1 MFRPRSTCCYCIL
14 CTLLGLALA
23 WLMLAGAT
31 PAARAQEPKKGPVSF
46 INDVAPIL
54 KENCFACHDSKK
66 KKGNLEITSYE
77 KLRKGGKRDDPIVP
91 GDAKASLLIE
101 LVTATGKGRMP
112 PPEVGEGLP
121 KEKVAVI
128 ARWINEGAKLDAGLD
143 ARADLLR
150 ELRVRWKPPQ
160 PRKSYDR
167 PALVTALA
175 FTPDGK
181 RLVVDSG
188 YHELTVWDAATGKLL
203 RRVFTRAERAHA
215 MVFLPDGKLAV
226 AGSRPGQEGDV
237 RIYNLDAGK
246 TFDFGG
252 VPAVDGVNDP
262 AVLVKELVQIDDE
275 IFALAL
281 SPDGK
286 KLAAGGCDRLVR
298 VWDLASGKL
307 EHAIENHADWVL
319 GVAFTPDGKGLATAS
334 RDKTAKV
341 WDLAAKESL
350 LTFPD
355 HQDHVYAVAITADGK
370 TGISVGAD
378 KNVRTWQATDA
389 AKQIGKQI
397 KVLGSHGDAVF
408 RLVYRNDAKS
418 PLLATAS
425 ADKTIKLWNPATG
438 AALKTLGGFTDWVYG
453 LALSPDGQT
462 VAGGSGNGDV
472 RIFRTGDGNLVT
484 AFNASPGYTPPKTAE
499 VKK

>member
-1 MFRPRSTCCYCIL
+1 MFRTRSTCSYCIF
-14 CTLLGLALA
+14 CTALGLALA
-23 WLMLAGAT
+23 WLMLFGAA
-31 PAARAQEPKKGPVSF
+31 PAARAQGQKGPVSF

-54 KENCFACHDSKK
+54 KENCFACHDAKK
-66 KKGNLEITSYE
+66 KKGKLEITSYE
-77 KLRKGGKRDDPIVP
+77 NFRKGGSRDEPIVP
-91 GDAKASLLIE
+91 GESKKSLIIE
-101 LVTATGKGRMP
+101 LLTMTGKGRMP
-112 PPEVGEGLP
+112 PQDVGEALP
-121 KEKVAVI
+121 KEKIAVI
-128 ARWINEGAKLDAGLD
+128 AKWIDEGAKLDAGVD
-143 ARADLLR
+143 PKADLLR

-160 PRKSYDR
+160 PRTAYDR

-175 FTPDGK
+175 FTPDNK
-181 RLVVDSG
+181 RIVVDTG
-188 YHELTVWDAATGKLL
+188 YHELIICDAATGKLL

-252 VPAVDGVNDP
+252 VPAVDGANDP
-262 AVLVKELVQIDDE
+262 AVLIKELVQTDDE

-298 VWDLASGKL
+298 LWDLASGKL

-355 HQDHVYAVAITADGK
+355 HQDHVYAVVITADGK
-370 TGISVGAD
+370 TGISIGSD
-378 KNVRTWQATDA
+378 KNVRAWQATDA
-389 AKQIGKQI
+389 AKAIGKQ
-397 KVLGSHGDAVF
+397 VRATAGHGDAVF
-408 RLVYRNDAKS
+408 RLAYRNDAKE

-425 ADKTIKLWNPATG
+425 ADKTVRTWNPATG
-438 AALKTLGGFTDWVYG
+438 AALKTCGGFTDWVYAV
-453 LALSPDGQT
+453 ALSPDGKL
-462 VAGGSGNGDV
+462 VAGGSGNGEV
-472 RIFRTGDGNLVT
+472 RIFRTDGTLVT
-484 AFNASPGYTPPKTAE
+484 SFNAAPGYTPPKTVE

>member
-1 MFRPRSTCCYCIL
+1 MFRTRSMCCCFL

-23 WLMLAGAT
+23 WLMFFGAA
-31 PAARAQEPKKGPVSF
+31 PAAYAQPKGPVSF

-54 KENCFACHDSKK
+54 KENCFACHDAKK
-66 KKGNLEITSYE
+66 KKGKLEITSYDTF
-77 KLRKGGKRDDPIVP
+77 RKGGSRDEPFTP
-91 GDAKASLLIE
+91 GNSKGSLIIE
-101 LVTATGKGRMP
+101 LLSMTTKGRMP
-112 PPEVGEGLP
+112 PLDVGEALP
-121 KEKVAVI
+121 KEKI
-128 ARWINEGAKLDAGLD
+128 AIIAKWIDEGAKLDAGVD
-143 ARADLLR
+143 AKADLLR

-160 PRKSYDR
+160 PAVTYTR

-175 FTPDGK
+175 FTPDNK
-181 RLVVDSG
+181 RIVADTG
-188 YHELTVWDAATGKLL
+188 NHELTVWDAATGKLQ
-203 RRVFTRAERAHA
+203 RRIFTRAERAHA
-215 MVFLPDGKLAV
+215 MIFLPDGKLAV

-237 RIYNLDAGK
+237 RIYNIDAGK

-252 VPAVDGVNDP
+252 VPAVDGANDP
-262 AVLVKELVQIDDE
+262 AVMVKELVQTDDE

-286 KLAAGGCDRLVR
+286 KLASGGCDRLVR

-307 EHAIENHADWVL
+307 EHSIENHADWVL

-341 WDLAAKESL
+341 WDLAGKESL

-370 TGISVGAD
+370 TGISIGSD
-378 KNVRTWQATDA
+378 KNIRSWQATDA
-389 AKQIGKQI
+389 AKAIGKQV

-408 RLVYRNDAKS
+408 RMAYRNDAKN
-418 PLLATAS
+418 PLLATGG
-425 ADKTIKLWNPATG
+425 ADKSVKLWNPVSG
-438 AALKTLGGFTDWVYG
+438 AALKTLAGFTDWVY
-453 LALSPDGQT
+453 AVAISPNGEF
-462 VAGGSGNGDV
+462 VAGGSGNGEV
-472 RIFRTGDGNLVT
+472 RVFKAADGTLVT
-484 AFNASPGYTPPKTAE
+484 SFNAAPGYTPPKAAE